1 MTKRKG
7 LEDKIVADAE
17 QSSVEYTNTKGI
29 KVILTA
35 IPPFILTSIAKE
47 IPPIS
52 RPMYKTKTVAGDELE
67 FYHDETT
74 LTTEDEKKM
83 WATYIDRK
91 EERDSEVNQ
100 RVNDAAV
107 AFGMDLEDW
116 SGMDS
121 WLSKRKLIG
130 FKVPEDEEGCKFLYK
145 KEWVLNSYVD
155 VENVIKAIMDLTGPT
170 EEEIAEMKDSFP
182 SELESKS

>member
-1 MTKRKG
+1 MTRRKG
-7 LEDKIVADAE
+7 LENKIVADVE
-17 QSSVEYTNTKGI
+17 DSSVEYVNTKGI

-47 IPPIS
+47 IPVIP

-83 WATYIDRK
+83 WATYVERK

-100 RVNDAAV
+100 RINDAAV
-107 AFGMDLEDW
+107 AFGMDLDDW
-116 SGMDS
+116 SGMTQ
-121 WLSKRKLIG
+121 WLANRKLIG
-130 FKVPEDEEGCKFLYK
+130 FKVPETEEEARFLYK

-155 VENVIKAIMDLTGPT
+155 VENVVKTVMELTGPS
-170 EEEIAEMKDSFP
+170 EEEISDMKESFP
-182 SELESKS
+182 GKVEPES